1 MPVASCQLMPLP
13 DEGFSC
19 CRCCCSWKRVLFRE
33 RHLLADIWTVH
44 RRHIWTLSGHFT
56 SCQNPLPLPLYP
68 SLCLM
73 SLNCAFEFQ
82 SRSHTSLFL
91 TLNDWWSC
99 CIVCGCFQVW
109 ANFTTTIT
117 TIETTTTTRTTTAE
131 CARGASSGNLYGR
144 LSISHQKYWTIL
156 FVWLALIGRIFCWY
170 SGILISSCFCICVLN
185 ATPSSQQQQQQQ
197 QTEIPSTMRRQLWW
211 VMIGKPSRVGT
222 ESGRL
227 RFKSQ
232 AVQKIKIEIKK
243 ERRGE
248 DRERERRVAMGRT
261 EDSHPS
267 GTLHLRRSVITFNT
281 WYNFAALSA
290 GSSCLLACMIDEPL
304 CPPQPLCYLLKL
316 VQQTV
321 NDL

>member
-13 DEGFSC
+13 DEGFS

-56 SCQNPLPLPLYP
+56 SCQNPLPILLFP
-68 SLCLM
+68 SLSLSVSCLWTAHL
-73 SLNCAFEFQ
+73 SFNLVLILL
-82 SRSHTSLFL
+82 SFL

-117 TIETTTTTRTTTAE
+117 TIEARTTTAE

-170 SGILISSCFCICVLN
+170 SGILISSYFCICVLN
-185 ATPSSQQQQQQQ
+185 ATPSSQQQQQQ

-222 ESGRL
+222 ELGRL

-243 ERRGE
+243 ERIE
-248 DRERERRVAMGRT
+248 REREEGSGGKDRRQPPFGHFT
-261 EDSHPS
+261 PS
-267 GTLHLRRSVITFNT
+267 SIRH
-281 WYNFAALSA
+281 NF
-290 GSSCLLACMIDEPL
+290 
-304 CPPQPLCYLLKL
+304 
-316 VQQTV
+316 
-321 NDL
+321 